1 MKALIK
7 IFAIVLFLTGVNQV
21 LKAQTMG
28 LGVRGGV
35 NLATSEVREKIDGS
49 WNTDMKDYIVGVN
62 AGLVVEIGFSDMFF
76 LQPEVNYV
84 QKGYK
89 TTIQNGTKSEFTTT
103 MNYVE
108 MPILLKG
115 EFGAGDLKFN
125 AILGPTFSY
134 AFDGKTKFDGE
145 TTDIDFGK
153 DNVKQYDI
161 GGMAGIGLG
170 YDVYPGTVFLDARL
184 GWGFTN
190 LNDSDNSD
198 NFKWRNRGL
207 NIGVGYIYDFG
218 Y

>member
-7 IFAIVLFLTGVNQV
+7 ILASALLLTDATQ
-21 LKAQTMG
+21 LLHAQTLG

-35 NLATSEVREKIDGS
+35 NIATSEIRQKIDDS
-49 WNTDMKDYIVGVN
+49 WDTDVKDYIVGVN
-62 AGLVVEIGFSDMFF
+62 AGLVVEIGVSDMFSI
-76 LQPEVNYV
+76 QPEVNYL

-89 TTIQNGTKSEFTTT
+89 TTIENSTKQEFKTYL
-103 MNYVE
+103 NYVE

-115 EFGAGDLKFN
+115 KFGAGDLKFN
-125 AILGPTFSY
+125 ALLGPTFGY
-134 AFDGKTKFDGE
+134 AFDGKIKSDDGD
-145 TTDIDFGK
+145 TDIDFDK
-153 DNVKQYDI
+153 SNIKQYDI

-190 LNDSDNSD
+190 LDDSDNSD
-198 NFKWRNRGL
+198 NFKWRNRGF
-207 NIGVGYIYDFG
+207 NIGIGYIYDFG